1 MKNLKVSKKLLVA
14 FGVIN
19 VLMLVIAVFS
29 FTAFQTVGGL
39 VDDFYNE
46 AFADVQLA
54 DEMMLDINVTA
65 KEMLKASSTTD
76 TALTEQ
82 YLASATASIEDLE
95 KAVTELKLH
104 YSGNMTDVQTI
115 EATIVEVNATI
126 DHFKASALSH
136 DVEGA
141 YKIYET
147 ELMPELQK
155 ILAAANNINDYESDK
170 AAQMHRETLSR
181 ANNTGIIIA
190 VIAVLAIAA
199 GTVLSVMIT
208 NMILKGLKDVQ
219 RAAEKMAVGDFD
231 VNIEYRSKDEIGEL
245 ADSMRKLTDRTKV
258 VVSDIDYILSE
269 IAGGNLDVHTQ
280 QKEMYSGIFEN
291 ILNSLRKF
299 VRGLNEIITQIGV
312 SSDQVASGSDQVASA
327 AQALSQGA
335 TEQASSIE
343 ELSATISLINDMIA
357 ANAVESTNARDKTN
371 DAGAEM
377 GEASGKM
384 NELVDAMNE
393 INGFA
398 AQIQDIVKTIE
409 DIAFQT
415 NILALNAS
423 IEAARA
429 GAAGKG
435 FAVVADEVRNLA
447 GKSAEAAQNTTVLIE
462 NTVSAIGKGSG
473 LVTEVAD
480 KMENVASAAGQVAV
494 INEKIASASQEAAS
508 SINEVTV
515 GVDQISAV
523 VQNNSATAEE
533 TAAAAEEL
541 SGQSAMLKELIGV
554 FKLRAE

>member
-19 VLMLVIAVFS
+19 VLMIVVAVFA

-39 VDDFYNE
+39 VDNFYAE

-54 DEMMLDINVTA
+54 DEMLLDINVTA
-65 KEMLKASSTTD
+65 KEMLKASSTSD
-76 TALTEQ
+76 TTETKDF
-82 YLASATASIEDLE
+82 LSSASASIEKME
-95 KAVTELKLH
+95 TAVTELKLH
-104 YSGNMTDVQTI
+104 YSGDMTDVTAIEDTI
-115 EATIVEVNATI
+115 AKVKDTLGHFEV
-126 DHFKASALSH
+126 SALSH
-136 DVEGA
+136 DVA
-141 YKIYET
+141 ASYKVYET
-147 ELMPELQK
+147 ELMPRLQT
-155 ILAAANNINDYESDK
+155 IIEHAGNIQTYEREK
-170 AAQMHRETLSR
+170 AADMHKEAMSR
-181 ANNTGIIIA
+181 ANNTGLIIA
-190 VIAVLAIAA
+190 VIAVAAIAI
-199 GTVLSVMIT
+199 GTVLSVIIT
-208 NMILKGLKDVQ
+208 NLILKGIKEA
-219 RAAEKMAVGDFD
+219 REAAEKMAEGNFD
-231 VNIEYRSKDEIGEL
+231 VTIDYQSKDELGEL
-245 ADSMRKLTDRTKV
+245 ADSMRKLSTRTNAV
-258 VVSDIDYILSE
+258 VGDIDYILSE
-269 IAGGNLDVHTQ
+269 IAQGNLDVHTQ
-280 QKEMYSGIFEN
+280 QREMYAGTFEN
-291 ILNSLRKF
+291 ILDSMRKF
-299 VRGLNEIITQIGV
+299 VHGLNEIITQIGV

-398 AQIQDIVKTIE
+398 AQIQNIVKTIE

-480 KMENVASAAGQVAV
+480 KMENVAAAAGQVAV

-554 FKLRAE
+554 FKLREE